1 MSLAKRV
8 IVILIV
14 GFFLFY
20 LISQPEAA
28 AAAVRT
34 VFGALATAFRA
45 IVQFF
50 SSLAG

>member
-1 MSLAKRV
+1 MTWARRV
-8 IVILIV
+8 IVFLVV

-20 LISQPEAA
+20 LISQPESA

-34 VFGALATAFRA
+34 VFNAVAIAFRA

-50 SSLAG
+50 SALAA